1 MKGLYFSNFLPISE
15 TKSFNWKVFSPT
27 YNNFA
32 EQNCFDKS
40 VFNNVCR
47 LMNHSSLMNNTAAN
61 KINHFPKLIALGPQ
75 IAFKRKWHYLLSWSI
90 ITTKLDIWVYKYK
103 DDYICRGLFQAI
115 CMVTIN
121 FWLNFL
127 LKTNHHLHQILMP

>member
-15 TKSFNWKVFSPT
+15 TKSFNWKIFSSI

-47 LMNHSSLMNNTAAN
+47 LNHSSLMNNTAAN

-75 IAFKRKWHYLLSWSI
+75 IALKRKWHYLLS
-90 ITTKLDIWVYKYK
+90 
-103 DDYICRGLFQAI
+103 
-115 CMVTIN
+115 
-121 FWLNFL
+121 
-127 LKTNHHLHQILMP
+127 

>member
-40 VFNNVCR
+40 VFNNVSR
-47 LMNHSSLMNNTAAN
+47 LNHSSPINNTVTN
-61 KINHFPKLIALGPQ
+61 EIKRFPKLFALGP
-75 IAFKRKWHYLLSWSI
+75 
-90 ITTKLDIWVYKYK
+90 
-103 DDYICRGLFQAI
+103 
-115 CMVTIN
+115 
-121 FWLNFL
+121 
-127 LKTNHHLHQILMP
+127 

>member
-15 TKSFNWKVFSPT
+15 TKSFNWKVFSSI

-32 EQNCFDKS
+32 EQNFFDKS

-47 LMNHSSLMNNTAAN
+47 INHSSLMNNTAAN

-75 IAFKRKWHYLLSWSI
+75 IVLKRKWHYLLSWSI

-103 DDYICRGLFQAI
+103 DDYTCKGLFQAI

-127 LKTNHHLHQILMP
+127 LKINPHLHQILMP

>member
-15 TKSFNWKVFSPT
+15 TKSFNWKVFSSI

-32 EQNCFDKS
+32 EQNFFDKS

-47 LMNHSSLMNNTAAN
+47 INHSSLMNNTAAN

-75 IAFKRKWHYLLSWSI
+75 IVLKRKWHYLLSWSI

>member
-15 TKSFNWKVFSPT
+15 TKSFNWKVFSSI

-40 VFNNVCR
+40 VFNNVCQ
-47 LMNHSSLMNNTAAN
+47 LNHSSLMNNTAAN

-75 IAFKRKWHYLLSWSI
+75 IALKRKWHYLLSWSI
-90 ITTKLDIWVYKYK
+90 ITTKPDIWVYKYK

>member
-15 TKSFNWKVFSPT
+15 TKSFNWKVFSSI

-32 EQNCFDKS
+32 EQNFFDKS

-47 LMNHSSLMNNTAAN
+47 INHSSLMNNTAAN

-75 IAFKRKWHYLLSWSI
+75 IAFKRKWHYLLS
-90 ITTKLDIWVYKYK
+90 
-103 DDYICRGLFQAI
+103 
-115 CMVTIN
+115 
-121 FWLNFL
+121 
-127 LKTNHHLHQILMP
+127 